1 MKQHIKTHRLDP
13 EEMKAAVSN
22 INIDLTPKVENPI
35 MAQLKL
41 PLPNF
46 PENGLNLTH

>member
-13 EEMKAAVSN
+13 EEMQNA
-22 INIDLTPKVENPI
+22 INIDLTPKVESI
-35 MAQLKL
+35 SHLKL

-46 PENGLNLTH
+46 HSDSGLNMTH

>member
-13 EEMKAAVSN
+13 VEMKAAVS
-22 INIDLTPKVENPI
+22 IIPDSDLKVENPI
-35 MAQLKL
+35 MAQLNL

-46 PENGLNLTH
+46 PDNGLNRTQ

>member
-13 EEMKAAVSN
+13 EDIKSSS
-22 INIDLTPKVENPI
+22 INIDLTPKVETMNH
-35 MAQLKL
+35 LKL

-46 PENGLNLTH
+46 HPDNGMNMTH